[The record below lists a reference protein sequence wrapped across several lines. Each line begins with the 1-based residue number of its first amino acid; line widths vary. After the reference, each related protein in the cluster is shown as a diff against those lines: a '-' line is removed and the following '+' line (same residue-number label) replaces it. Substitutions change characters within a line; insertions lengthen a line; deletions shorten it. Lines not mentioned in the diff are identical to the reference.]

1 MKKKAMRSLL
11 ASSLVIAALGL
22 SACGSSS
29 TSASSTTSTTTTTGG
44 PVMTLQLKAPL
55 SSASKNLHS
64 VGTATQY
71 GWNQLVGTSTNYGE
85 SIGVE
90 ILGNVAYTNG
100 AGPFFGFVTYTWP
113 DGSTIGVRMSGRAV
127 PGAHGT
133 TSFSAPLNVL
143 GGTGRYGAVKGT
155 GLFTGSRSGVVG
167 SPVESTFTLHITN
180 PTN

>member
-1 MKKKAMRSLL
+1 M
-11 ASSLVIAALGL
+11 
-22 SACGSSS
+22 
-29 TSASSTTSTTTTTGG
+29 
-44 PVMTLQLKAPL
+44 
-55 SSASKNLHS
+55 
-64 VGTATQY
+64 
-71 GWNQLVGTSTNYGE
+71 
-85 SIGVE
+85 
-90 ILGNVAYTNG
+90 LGNVAYTNG
-100 AGPFFGFVTYTWP
+100 AGPFFGFVTFTWP

-127 PGAHGT
+127 PSAQGT